1 MKKVSVRFV
10 QNNDAK
16 GLIEIYAPYVT
27 ETPITCECEVPS
39 VQEFQDRIQKI
50 SKTFPYVVCE
60 IDGELVGYSY
70 ASLHKE
76 RAAYRWDSDA
86 TVYVSSNYHRNK
98 IGTALYN
105 CMLELNKLQG
115 FYNIYAVVTTA
126 NEGSI
131 KFHEAFG
138 FVPMGTYTNTAF
150 KLGKWHNI
158 TVMEKKL
165 KEYDLEPKE
174 TLSIKDIDSKII
186 EKLFTEAEEIV
197 AETFVD

>member
-1 MKKVSVRFV
+1 MKNVIVRFV
-10 QNNDAK
+10 DISDAK
-16 GLIEIYAPYVT
+16 ELVEIYAPYVT
-27 ETPITCECEVPS
+27 ETPISCECEVPS

-50 SKTFPYVVCE
+50 SKTFPYIVCE
-60 IDGELVGYSY
+60 VDGEIVGYSY

-86 TVYVSSNYHRNK
+86 TVYVSDKYHRNK

-126 NEGSI
+126 NEASV
-131 KFHEAFG
+131 KFHKAFG
-138 FVPMGTYTNTAF
+138 FVPMGTYTNTAY
-150 KLGKWHNI
+150 KLGKWHDI
-158 TVMEKKL
+158 SVLEKKL
-165 KEYDLEPKE
+165 NEYGPEPKE
-174 TLSIKDIDSKII
+174 TLSIKDIDGEII
-186 EKLFTEAEEIV
+186 DKLFKEAEELV